1 MYLILKSSWQ
11 LQFDVVVTDDVVF
24 LLQFIG
30 DLVDVGGSESVRA
43 VVAFPVGVRV
53 QRFHRQHI
61 SL

>member
-11 LQFDVVVTDDVVF
+11 LQFDVVVTDGVVF

-30 DLVDVGGSESVRA
+30 DLVDVDGSESVRA
-43 VVAFPVGVRV
+43 VVAFPVRVWV